1 MANFVRDGVAL
12 DVPESQLAL
21 LKISFDKADN
31 KITELQGKLDGLET
45 ITLDGK
51 KYLADSFVS
60 AKICELTNKICE
72 LTSYIDGKVV
82 LDELQNKQAVAELVS
97 KDSETQKELTELRGQ
112 VDRLQAKEE
121 ALLKELEAKSSAI
134 TDSIEERVTRRRK
147 LERQVFP
154 LLDAQEEV
162 LEKMSDRRLKEE
174 VITSRYSDSIES
186 LSTRSDEAIDA
197 MFEIAVKHS
206 QSDSVKEKVIL
217 PNTVATNDSAN
228 SLAAAQREYIESIEN
243 AHKLIIGA

>member
-1 MANFVRDGVAL
+1 MANFVRDCVAL

-21 LKISFDKADN
+21 LKISFDKADS

-60 AKICELTNKICE
+60 TKVCELTNKINE
-72 LTSYIDGKVV
+72 LTNQLEKLEQEKTTV
-82 LDELQNKQAVAELVS
+82 Q
-97 KDSETQKELTELRGQ
+97 DSINSDTQKELTALRGQ
-112 VDRLQAKEE
+112 VEKLQAKEE
-121 ALLKELEAKSSAI
+121 ALLKEIEAKSAAI
-134 TDSIEERVTRRRK
+134 TDSIQERVSQRRK

-174 VITSRYSDSIES
+174 VITKRYGDSIDS
-186 LSTRSDEAIDA
+186 LSTRSDDAINA

-206 QSDSVKEKVIL
+206 QSDSAKEKVAL
-217 PNTVATNDSAN
+217 PTVVATNDRADSWE
-228 SLAAAQREYIESIEN
+228 AAQRKYIESIEK
-243 AHKLIIGA
+243 AHKLILGA

>member
-21 LKISFDKADN
+21 LKISFDKADS
-31 KITELQGKLDGLET
+31 KITELQGKLDNLET

-51 KYLADSFVS
+51 KYLADSYVS
-60 AKICELTNKICE
+60 TKVCELTNKVSE
-72 LTSYIDGKVV
+72 LTNCIAEMKVS
-82 LDELQNKQAVAELVS
+82 QSTIQQ
-97 KDSETQKELTELRGQ
+97 DSSTSDTQKELDDLRVQ
-112 VDRLQAKEE
+112 VEQLQAREE
-121 ALLKELEAKSSAI
+121 ALVKELESASATM
-134 TDSIEERVTRRRK
+134 TDSIIADRVAQRRK

-154 LLDAQEEV
+154 LLDAQEEE

-174 VITSRYSDSIES
+174 VITARYGDSLES
-186 LSTRSDEAIDA
+186 LSVRSDDAINA

-206 QSDSVKEKVIL
+206 QSDSAKEKVIL
-217 PNTVATNDSAN
+217 PNTVTTNDSAN

>member
-21 LKISFDKADN
+21 LKISFDKADK
-31 KITELQGKLDGLET
+31 KIEELQGKLDGLET

-60 AKICELTNKICE
+60 TKVYELTNKVSE
-72 LTSYIDGKVV
+72 LTSYVDGKVV
-82 LDELQNKQAVAELVS
+82 LDELQDKKAAATQDA
-97 KDSETQKELTELRGQ
+97 KDAELTELRGQ
-112 VDRLQAKEE
+112 VEQLQAKEE
-121 ALLKELEAKSSAI
+121 ALLKEIEAKSSAI
-134 TDSIEERVTRRRK
+134 TDSIDERVSQRRK

-174 VITSRYSDSIES
+174 VITSRYGESIES
-186 LSTRSDEAIDA
+186 LITRSDDAINA

-206 QSDSVKEKVIL
+206 QSDSAKEKVAL
-217 PNTVATNDSAN
+217 PTVVATNDRADSWE
-228 SLAAAQREYIESIEN
+228 AAQREYIESIEN
-243 AHKLIIGA
+243 AHKFIIGA

>member
-1 MANFVRDGVAL
+1 MANFVRDNVVL

-21 LKISFDKADN
+21 LKISFDKADS
-31 KITELQGKLDGLET
+31 KITELQGKLDNLET

-51 KYLADSFVS
+51 KYLADSCVS
-60 AKICELTNKICE
+60 TKVCELTNKVSE
-72 LTSYIDGKVV
+72 LTNCIAEIKVS
-82 LDELQNKQAVAELVS
+82 QSTIQQ
-97 KDSETQKELTELRGQ
+97 DSSTSDTQKELDDLRVQ
-112 VDRLQAKEE
+112 VEQLQAREE
-121 ALLKELEAKSSAI
+121 ALVKELESASATM
-134 TDSIEERVTRRRK
+134 TDSIIADRVAQRRK

-154 LLDAQEEV
+154 LLDAQEEE

-174 VITSRYSDSIES
+174 VINSRYGDSLES
-186 LSTRSDEAIDA
+186 LSVRSDDAINA
-197 MFEIAVKHS
+197 MFDIAVKHS
-206 QSDSVKEKVIL
+206 QSDSAKEKVIL

>member
-21 LKISFDKADN
+21 LKISFDKADS
-31 KITELQGKLDGLET
+31 KITELQGKLDQLET

-51 KYLADSFVS
+51 KYLVDSIVS
-60 AKICELTNKICE
+60 TKVCELTNKVNE
-72 LTSYIDGKVV
+72 LTNQIEKLEQKETTIQDSI
-82 LDELQNKQAVAELVS
+82 
-97 KDSETQKELTELRGQ
+97 DSETQKELTELRGQ
-112 VDRLQAKEE
+112 VEQLQAKEE
-121 ALLKELEAKSSAI
+121 ALLKEIETKSSAI
-134 TDSIEERVTRRRK
+134 TDSIDERVYQRRK

-174 VITSRYSDSIES
+174 VITTRYGDSIES
-186 LSTRSDEAIDA
+186 LSTRSDDAINA

-206 QSDSVKEKVIL
+206 QSDSAKEKVAL
-217 PNTVATNDSAN
+217 PTVVATNDRADSWE
-228 SLAAAQREYIESIEN
+228 AAQREYIESIEN

>member
-21 LKISFDKADN
+21 LKISFDKADS

-51 KYLADSFVS
+51 KYLADSCVS
-60 AKICELTNKICE
+60 TKVCELTNKVNE
-72 LTSYIDGKVV
+72 LTNQIEKLEQKETTVQDSI
-82 LDELQNKQAVAELVS
+82 
-97 KDSETQKELTELRGQ
+97 DSETQKELIELRGQ
-112 VDRLQAKEE
+112 VEQLQAKEE
-121 ALLKELEAKSSAI
+121 ALLKEIEAKSAAI
-134 TDSIEERVTRRRK
+134 TDSIDERVSQRRK

-154 LLDAQEEV
+154 LLDAQDEV

-174 VITSRYSDSIES
+174 VITARYGDSIES
-186 LSTRSDEAIDA
+186 LGTRSDDAINA

-206 QSDSVKEKVIL
+206 QSDSAKEKIAL
-217 PNTVATNDSAN
+217 PTAVATNDRADSWE
-228 SLAAAQREYIESIEN
+228 AAQREYIESIEN

>member
-21 LKISFDKADN
+21 LKISFDKADS

-51 KYLADSFVS
+51 KYLADSCVS
-60 AKICELTNKICE
+60 TKVCELTNKVNE
-72 LTSYIDGKVV
+72 LTNQIEKLEQKETTVQDSI
-82 LDELQNKQAVAELVS
+82 
-97 KDSETQKELTELRGQ
+97 DSETQKELTELRGQ
-112 VDRLQAKEE
+112 VEQLQAKEE
-121 ALLKELEAKSSAI
+121 ALLKEIEAKSSAI
-134 TDSIEERVTRRRK
+134 TDSIDERVSQRRK

-174 VITSRYSDSIES
+174 VITARYGDSIES
-186 LSTRSDEAIDA
+186 LSTRSDDAINA

-206 QSDSVKEKVIL
+206 QSDSAKEKVAL
-217 PNTVATNDSAN
+217 PTAVATNDRADSWE
-228 SLAAAQREYIESIEN
+228 AAQREYIESIEN

>member
-21 LKISFDKADN
+21 LKISFDKADS

-51 KYLADSFVS
+51 KYLADSCVS
-60 AKICELTNKICE
+60 TKVCELTNKINE
-72 LTSYIDGKVV
+72 LTNCIAEMKVS
-82 LDELQNKQAVAELVS
+82 QSTIQQ
-97 KDSETQKELTELRGQ
+97 DSSTSDTQKELDDLRVQ
-112 VDRLQAKEE
+112 VEQLQAREE
-121 ALLKELEAKSSAI
+121 ALVKELESASATM
-134 TDSIEERVTRRRK
+134 TDSMIADRVAQRRK

-154 LLDAQEEV
+154 LLDAQEEE

-174 VITSRYSDSIES
+174 VINSRYGDSLES
-186 LSTRSDEAIDA
+186 LSVRSDDAINA

-206 QSDSVKEKVIL
+206 AKEKVIL

-228 SLAAAQREYIESIEN
+228 LLAAAQREYIESIEN

>member
-21 LKISFDKADN
+21 LKISFDKADS
-31 KITELQGKLDGLET
+31 KITELQGKLDNLET

-51 KYLADSFVS
+51 KYLADSCVS
-60 AKICELTNKICE
+60 TKVCELTNKVSE
-72 LTSYIDGKVV
+72 YESYIEGMKV
-82 LDELQNKQAVAELVS
+82 LNPIIQDS
-97 KDSETQKELTELRGQ
+97 KTADIQKELDDLRVQ
-112 VDRLQAKEE
+112 VEQLQAREE
-121 ALLKELEAKSSAI
+121 ALVKELESASA
-134 TDSIEERVTRRRK
+134 TMADSIIADRVAQRRK

-154 LLDAQEEV
+154 LLDAQEEE

-174 VITSRYSDSIES
+174 VITARYGDSLES
-186 LSTRSDEAIDA
+186 LSVRSDDAINA

-206 QSDSVKEKVIL
+206 QSDSAKEKVIL

>member
-21 LKISFDKADN
+21 LKISFDKADS
-31 KITELQGKLDGLET
+31 KITELQGKLDNLET

-51 KYLADSFVS
+51 KYLADSCVS
-60 AKICELTNKICE
+60 TKVCELTNKISE
-72 LTSYIDGKVV
+72 LTNCIAEMKVS
-82 LDELQNKQAVAELVS
+82 QSTIQQ
-97 KDSETQKELTELRGQ
+97 DSSTSDTQKELDDLRVQ
-112 VDRLQAKEE
+112 VEQLQAREE
-121 ALLKELEAKSSAI
+121 ALVKELESASATM
-134 TDSIEERVTRRRK
+134 TDSIIADRVAQRRK

-154 LLDAQEEV
+154 LLDAQEEE

-174 VITSRYSDSIES
+174 VINSRYGGSLES
-186 LSTRSDEAIDA
+186 LSVRSDDAINA

-206 QSDSVKEKVIL
+206 QSDSAKEKVIL

-228 SLAAAQREYIESIEN
+228 SLVAAQREYIESIEN

>member
-21 LKISFDKADN
+21 LKISFDKADS
-31 KITELQGKLDGLET
+31 KITELQGKLDNLET

-51 KYLADSFVS
+51 KYLADSYVS
-60 AKICELTNKICE
+60 TKVCELTNKVSE
-72 LTSYIDGKVV
+72 LTNCIAEMKVS
-82 LDELQNKQAVAELVS
+82 QSTIQQ
-97 KDSETQKELTELRGQ
+97 DSSTSDTQKELDDLRVQ
-112 VDRLQAKEE
+112 VEQLQAREE
-121 ALLKELEAKSSAI
+121 ALVKELESASATM
-134 TDSIEERVTRRRK
+134 TDSIIADRVAQRRK

-154 LLDAQEEV
+154 LLDAQEEE

-174 VITSRYSDSIES
+174 VINFRYGDSLES
-186 LSTRSDEAIDA
+186 LSVRSDDAINA

-206 QSDSVKEKVIL
+206 QSDSAKEKVIL
-217 PNTVATNDSAN
+217 PNTVTTNDSAN
-228 SLAAAQREYIESIEN
+228 SLAAAQREYIQSIEN

>member
-12 DVPESQLAL
+12 DIPESQLAL
-21 LKISFDKADN
+21 LKISFDKAD
-31 KITELQGKLDGLET
+31 KKTEELQEKLDGLET

-60 AKICELTNKICE
+60 TKVCELTNKVSE

-82 LDELQNKQAVAELVS
+82 LDELQDKKAAATQDA
-97 KDSETQKELTELRGQ
+97 KDTELTELRGQ
-112 VDRLQAKEE
+112 VEQLQAKEE
-121 ALLKELEAKSSAI
+121 ALLKEIEAKSSGI
-134 TDSIEERVTRRRK
+134 TDSIDERVFQRRK

-162 LEKMSDRRLKEE
+162 LEKMSDRQLKEE
-174 VITSRYSDSIES
+174 VITKRYGDSIES
-186 LSTRSDEAIDA
+186 LSTRSNDAINA

-206 QSDSVKEKVIL
+206 HSDSAKEKVAL
-217 PNTVATNDSAN
+217 PTAITANDSAN
-228 SLAAAQREYIESIEN
+228 SWEAAQREYIESIEN

>member
-1 MANFVRDGVAL
+1 MANFVRDGVAV

-21 LKISFDKADN
+21 LKISFDKADS

-51 KYLADSFVS
+51 KYLADSLVS
-60 AKICELTNKICE
+60 TKVCELTNKVNE
-72 LTSYIDGKVV
+72 LTNQLEK
-82 LDELQNKQAVAELVS
+82 LEQKKEMAVA
-97 KDSETQKELTELRGQ
+97 DSIDTDTQKELSDLRGQ
-112 VDRLQAKEE
+112 VEQLQAKEE
-121 ALLKELEAKSSAI
+121 ALLKEIESKSSVL
-134 TDSIEERVTRRRK
+134 TDSIDERVFQRRK

-162 LEKMSDRRLKEE
+162 LEKMSDRSLKEE
-174 VITSRYSDSIES
+174 VIIARYGDSIES
-186 LSTRSDEAIDA
+186 LSTRSDDAINA

-206 QSDSVKEKVIL
+206 QSDSAKEKVAL
-217 PNTVATNDSAN
+217 PTVVATNDRAD
-228 SLAAAQREYIESIEN
+228 SLEAAQREYIESIEN

>member
-21 LKISFDKADN
+21 LKISFDKADS

-51 KYLADSFVS
+51 KYLADSCVS
-60 AKICELTNKICE
+60 TKVCELTNKINE
-72 LTSYIDGKVV
+72 LTNCIAEMKVS
-82 LDELQNKQAVAELVS
+82 QSTIQQ
-97 KDSETQKELTELRGQ
+97 DSSTSDTQKELDDLRVQ
-112 VDRLQAKEE
+112 VEQLQAREE
-121 ALLKELEAKSSAI
+121 ALVKELESASATM
-134 TDSIEERVTRRRK
+134 TDSIIADRVAQRRK

-154 LLDAQEEV
+154 LLDAQEEE

-174 VITSRYSDSIES
+174 VINSRYGDSLES
-186 LSTRSDEAIDA
+186 LSVRSDDAINA

-206 QSDSVKEKVIL
+206 AKEKVIL

-228 SLAAAQREYIESIEN
+228 LLAAAQREYIESIEN

>member
-21 LKISFDKADN
+21 LKISFDKADS
-31 KITELQGKLDGLET
+31 KIAELQGKLDGLET

-60 AKICELTNKICE
+60 TKVCELTNKVNE

-82 LDELQNKQAVAELVS
+82 LDEMQDKKAAATQDA
-97 KDSETQKELTELRGQ
+97 KDAELTELRGQ
-112 VDRLQAKEE
+112 VEQLQAKEE
-121 ALLKELEAKSSAI
+121 ALLKEIEAKSAAI
-134 TDSIEERVTRRRK
+134 TDSIDERVSQRRK

-174 VITSRYSDSIES
+174 VITSRYGDSIES
-186 LSTRSDEAIDA
+186 LSTRSDDAINA

-206 QSDSVKEKVIL
+206 QSDSAKEKVAL
-217 PNTVATNDSAN
+217 PTAVATNDRADSWE
-228 SLAAAQREYIESIEN
+228 AAQREYIESIEN